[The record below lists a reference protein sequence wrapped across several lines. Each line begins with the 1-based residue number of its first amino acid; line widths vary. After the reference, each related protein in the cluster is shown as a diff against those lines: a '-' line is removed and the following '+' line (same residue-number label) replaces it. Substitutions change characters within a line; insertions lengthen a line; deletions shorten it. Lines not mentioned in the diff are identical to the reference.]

1 MTTTAAAAAQK
12 TQFLNKFYEHDV
24 NADVRKKLK
33 YFSRFKLMTAITQ
46 TNEHRMTTT
55 MDTMKNEGLP
65 RLTDD
70 EYETT
75 FADNSQERTPR
86 PGMDSVDAAER
97 MDAAKQSI
105 LTFSQVAK
113 HAAAATKR
121 RLSPKSRTD
130 YWMINKHVNRAF
142 NNLESKI
149 KQNPA
154 TMTES
159 DFKLLKQAITNFRVK
174 LIVHDSMSYDELKQ
188 FQARTKKEEESAEKA
203 THDAFMDKTPGND
216 QEYIDAKDRYL
227 DLKAWGAEI
236 TKEIQRIEPKV
247 KYSSMG
253 GGLFRYDLNQP
264 ADPPGVPS
272 QHAHIAHSTGVVLRN
287 ILSPETIRRRF
298 ISLEALTKKIR
309 DEVVLFLT
317 DDARHKDRHEV
328 IKQIKESC
336 LAAAA
341 ASAKKNK
348 KAQAQ

>member
-1 MTTTAAAAAQK
+1 M
-12 TQFLNKFYEHDV
+12 
-24 NADVRKKLK
+24 
-33 YFSRFKLMTAITQ
+33 
-46 TNEHRMTTT
+46 
-55 MDTMKNEGLP
+55 MKNNGEGIP
-65 RLTDD
+65 SLTDD
-70 EYETT
+70 EYEST
-75 FADNSQERTPR
+75 FADERTPR
-86 PGMDSVDAAER
+86 PGMDHVDAAER
-97 MDAAKQSI
+97 MSAAKQSI

-130 YWMINKHVNRAF
+130 YWMMNKHVNRAF
-142 NNLESKI
+142 SNLESKI

-159 DFKLLKQAITNFRVK
+159 DFRLIKQAIGNFRAKFV
-174 LIVHDSMSYDELKQ
+174 VHDSISFHDLEQLRDK
-188 FQARTKKEEESAEKA
+188 TKKEEEEAEKTVLA
-203 THDAFMDKTPGND
+203 AFNDKTPGND
-216 QEYIDAKDRYL
+216 QAYFDAKDRYL

-236 TKEIQRIEPKV
+236 RKEIQRIEPKI

-253 GGLFRYDLNQP
+253 GGLFRCDLNKP

-272 QHAHIAHSTGVVLRN
+272 QHARIAHSTGVVLRN

-298 ISLEALTKKIR
+298 ISLEALTKNIR

-317 DDARHKDRHEV
+317 DDSRHKDRHEV

-341 ASAKKNK
+341 AKKS
-348 KAQAQ
+348 Q

>member
-1 MTTTAAAAAQK
+1 
-12 TQFLNKFYEHDV
+12 
-24 NADVRKKLK
+24 
-33 YFSRFKLMTAITQ
+33 
-46 TNEHRMTTT
+46 
-55 MDTMKNEGLP
+55 MDMMKNEGLS
-65 RLTDD
+65 RMSDD
-70 EYETT
+70 EYETE

-86 PGMDSVDAAER
+86 PGMDAVDAAER

-142 NNLESKI
+142 NNLESKM
-149 KQNPA
+149 KQNSSI
-154 TMTES
+154 MTER
-159 DFKLLKQAITNFRVK
+159 DFNLLKQAMTNFRVK

-188 FQARTKKEEESAEKA
+188 LQAKTKKEEEAAERA

-236 TKEIQRIEPKV
+236 AKEIQRIEPKV

-272 QHAHIAHSTGVVLRN
+272 QHARIANATGFVLRN
-287 ILSPETIRRRF
+287 ILSPETIRRSF

-341 ASAKKNK
+341 KKNK